1 MNKYIFVL
9 LGLLVCASSYGTTS
23 MCKRSNTAIIV
34 LSKSTN
40 GTSATSNTSSK
51 TWTVKFNY
59 TTMTGSASCNEI
71 SGTAN
76 TANTALF
83 STASDVGPQC
93 WCRMDT
99 PAVSYWTYLRSYS
112 GASDCASGCTSACAD
127 AAKTSTAFRTGMFES
142 IW

>member
-1 MNKYIFVL
+1 MNKYIFAL
-9 LGLLVCASSYGTTS
+9 LGLLVCATSYGTMP
-23 MCKRSNTAIIV
+23 MCKRSKTAIVI

-40 GTSATSNTSSK
+40 GTGATSNASSK
-51 TWTVKFNY
+51 TWTVTFDY
-59 TTMTGSASCNEI
+59 TTMRGSASCNEI
-71 SGTAN
+71 SGTTN

-83 STASDVGPQC
+83 TTASDVGPQC

-112 GASDCASGCTSACAD
+112 GEEGCASGCASACAD